1 MIQEVEGSSSWAADG
16 RRRIEAK
23 AKAEDDGVLVFLSVV
38 LWFGLLCFPY
48 SRVVSYKPPLK
59 PPLIAE
65 SVSCY
70 LCLCLSARSSKS
82 PKTKNKK
89 SRTPDLTDRCFF
101 PLLSSKKQKCVRVE
115 RVPARTPPPAG
126 RRRSSY
132 FRATFFY
139 SRAGPDP
146 AG

>member
-70 LCLCLSARSSKS
+70 LCLCLALGAPNPQKQ
-82 PKTKNKK
+82 KTKKVA
-89 SRTPDLTDRCFF
+89 RRIYLTDR
-101 PLLSSKKQKCVRVE
+101 
-115 RVPARTPPPAG
+115 
-126 RRRSSY
+126 
-132 FRATFFY
+132 
-139 SRAGPDP
+139 
-146 AG
+146 